1 MELLSST
8 LLRTTVS
15 LTLLLL
21 KPLRPWSVA
30 EALMPALLSWLP
42 VVLRLACARPDA
54 WLEMPPRAEEKTPRA
69 EEAWPLKGT
78 PSLRRRTV
86 GVPRS
91 SARSAR
97 HFSGVILSGS
107 ISQRTTLDPSIA
119 IYAPVYST
127 FR

>member
-54 WLEMPPRAEEKTPRA
+54 WLEMPPRAEE
-69 EEAWPLKGT
+69 AWPLPGT

-86 GVPRS
+86 GVPCS

-97 HFSGVILSGS
+97 HFSGVILSGY
-107 ISQRTTLDPSIA
+107 IRYILT
-119 IYAPVYST
+119 
-127 FR
+127 

>member
-54 WLEMPPRAEEKTPRA
+54 WLEMPPRAEE
-69 EEAWPLKGT
+69 AWPLPGT

-91 SARSAR
+91 SARKCTT
-97 HFSGVILSGS
+97 FQWGDT
-107 ISQRTTLDPSIA
+107 QRVYSCTHPLQFD
-119 IYAPVYST
+119 APVYAT